1 MKYHESNRIR
11 IGGLLILINII
22 LTVAVFAQTGDTFT
36 LEYKFKK
43 GDKIQYKT
51 ERHDST
57 SSSFAGLSGMKS
69 TSWSLN
75 TLSVVETPSKDVY
88 KISIEQDSTW
98 FDEETASRMN
108 AMTSGGSGNVIVRRG
123 SGGGGTRMRMG
134 ESGRPGE
141 NSIEI
146 TKIGR
151 STTDNPVMTPFVIPF
166 PDKPVSV
173 NETWDFDET
182 LEHKG
187 RTKGKTNIK
196 GQCLL
201 YEVRNEKG
209 KSLAV
214 IIVNSERHSTI
225 SMQNER
231 DGVAFSVNTESSTTG
246 FHLVF
251 FNIDKGII
259 EEIDSEDTTESAF
272 EMSGSSNVSSS
283 ASKSTIK
290 LISK

>member
-57 SSSFAGLSGMKS
+57 
-69 TSWSLN
+69 
-75 TLSVVETPSKDVY
+75 VVETPSKDVY

-272 EMSGSSNVSSS
+272 EMSGSS
-283 ASKSTIK
+283 KIKGLFCEQQTID
-290 LISK
+290 